1 MSAQH
6 DSHAEPAT
14 SASPSNLP
22 LMALIAVIALWYAW
36 GAGLVLL
43 DVL

>member
-6 DSHAEPAT
+6 DSQIEAAP

-22 LMALIAVIALWYAW
+22 LVALIVVIALWYAW

-43 DVL
+43 AVL